1 MLKHFYAVLYLIV
14 VCSFAFSQPV
24 NDGTNP
30 TQPLS
35 RFDVINSFFMDW
47 QEFEN
52 DRYYN
57 IFRITGGLS
66 LEKQGI
72 NLRLEIPAAFT
83 NVTFN
88 TTGGVGDISTK
99 FEYIFGNNSKI
110 AFITGIIF
118 IFPTATKKEIGF
130 GKYIIAPILGGTF
143 STNWGFWGLL
153 IRDYFSFAGDKERIK
168 IHELSL
174 QPLIKIFLGEGWY
187 TIFKPDIR
195 INWISKRAFI
205 PYTQEFGWALNKNW
219 VASLTGGFHISNA
232 DKRYDWIAE
241 LRVSYLF
248 Q

>member
-83 NVTFN
+83 NV
-88 TTGGVGDISTK
+88 
-99 FEYIFGNNSKI
+99 
-110 AFITGIIF
+110 
-118 IFPTATKKEIGF
+118 
-130 GKYIIAPILGGTF
+130 L
-143 STNWGFWGLL
+143 
-153 IRDYFSFAGDKERIK
+153 
-168 IHELSL
+168 
-174 QPLIKIFLGEGWY
+174 
-187 TIFKPDIR
+187 
-195 INWISKRAFI
+195 
-205 PYTQEFGWALNKNW
+205 
-219 VASLTGGFHISNA
+219 
-232 DKRYDWIAE
+232 
-241 LRVSYLF
+241 
-248 Q
+248 